1 MFLTEKNFP
10 VNWKQVG
17 YGYRFTGTGGVLM
30 QIHIARDS
38 GRKKTE
44 TGSPRLLYV
53 CKLDGTELMYP
64 RSAPTH
70 SGLVE
75 FVYVIS
81 GQGEYE
87 IDNVRYPVRA
97 GDLVIYNSD
106 TVHCEFVNHNMLP
119 ILCCAA
125 EGILLPGQKPDCMI
139 ESGVSPVFHLDEKSY
154 MFRQLM
160 QMIFDEA
167 LRGNRYSHLVCQSL
181 FESLFYLTLDV
192 IRQGNE
198 KSAVWGRPENSLGYQ
213 IHRYVDSQ
221 PVTALS
227 VSLVAGYFGISESYL
242 ARVFKR
248 TFGYSLTS
256 YFIERK
262 IGEAQTLLMTT
273 DLSTAEIS
281 RRIGYKSPSYF
292 TKAFVHRVGL
302 PPLRYRKLYKKDGKS

>member
-1 MFLTEKNFP
+1 MGIGLPEQEVFLC
-10 VNWKQVG
+10 
-17 YGYRFTGTGGVLM
+17 RFILPGT
-30 QIHIARDS
+30 ADE
-38 GRKKTE
+38 KKTE

-64 RSAPTH
+64 RSAHTH

-139 ESGVSPVFHLDEKSY
+139 ENGVSPVFHLDEKSY

-167 LRGNRYSHLVCQSL
+167 LRGNRYSHMVCQSL

-242 ARVFKR
+242 ARVFQKNLR
-248 TFGYSLTS
+248 LFPYQL
-256 YFIERK
+256 FHRE
-262 IGEAQTLLMTT
+262 EN
-273 DLSTAEIS
+273 
-281 RRIGYKSPSYF
+281 RRSADASDDDGSFHSGNIPANRVQKSQLF
-292 TKAFVHRVGL
+292 HKGL
-302 PPLRYRKLYKKDGKS
+302 CA